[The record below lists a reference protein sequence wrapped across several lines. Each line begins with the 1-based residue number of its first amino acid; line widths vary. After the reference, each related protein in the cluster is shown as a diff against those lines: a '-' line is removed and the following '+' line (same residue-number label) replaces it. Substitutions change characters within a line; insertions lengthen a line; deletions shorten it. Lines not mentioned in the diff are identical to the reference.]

1 MRNMQGPNRQA
12 NLLVSRR
19 YTGRAAGGAAV
30 TSGGDGGK
38 VSDPADGL
46 DAGAGVPPGEVR
58 AASVWPGASK
68 GAASASS
75 DKGGAAFS
83 SAPPLSDLPARRTFN
98 FEPMISCTRSLLSG
112 STIIRCF
119 SETRMS
125 AMGRQVIH
133 WGGAELDP
141 HARRG
146 FHLLLLRISYALVFR
161 VQGFQL
167 GLDFPRL
174 LVEVGHCGQLAATVS
189 GLRQTVELYTA
200 A

>member
-19 YTGRAAGGAAV
+19 YTSRAAGGAAV
-30 TSGGDGGK
+30 TSGGDAGK

-46 DAGAGVPPGEVR
+46 DGGAGVPPGGVR
-58 AASVWPGASK
+58 AASVWPGASR

-119 SETRMS
+119 SGTRMS

-133 WGGAELDP
+133 WGSSLVILVTIPISIIWSRGNCSRMSMISPTVIVL
-141 HARRG
+141 RRG
-146 FHLLLLRISYALVFR
+146 SWRSRRWLPGWPPNS
-161 VQGFQL
+161 
-167 GLDFPRL
+167 
-174 LVEVGHCGQLAATVS
+174 S
-189 GLRQTVELYTA
+189 
-200 A
+200 

>member
-46 DAGAGVPPGEVR
+46 DGLDGGAGVPPGGVR

-75 DKGGAAFS
+75 DQGGAAFS

-98 FEPMISCTRSLLSG
+98 FEPMTL
-112 STIIRCF
+112 
-119 SETRMS
+119 
-125 AMGRQVIH
+125 
-133 WGGAELDP
+133 
-141 HARRG
+141 
-146 FHLLLLRISYALVFR
+146 
-161 VQGFQL
+161 
-167 GLDFPRL
+167 
-174 LVEVGHCGQLAATVS
+174 
-189 GLRQTVELYTA
+189 
-200 A
+200 